1 MSLKQKLS
9 RALGIDF
16 HIVLTL
22 LMRSW
27 TALAGVVMVLGLPK
41 WFTQAEQGYY
51 FTFYSLLG
59 LQVFFELGFNF
70 VVTQVVSHELAALD
84 LDLRAN
90 VPAGDPRL
98 DRLTSLVRLLRRWYA
113 VAAVL
118 FFFGVGAAGM
128 VFFESHGARSESGW
142 LQGWL
147 LLVLCSAANL
157 YLSPFLA
164 VAEGIGMVGQVAR
177 LRLVLS
183 LVGYGLLWTLLNS
196 GLGLAAVPVVSF
208 VGAAGGALWLSRP
221 GRFIGQLAARPM
233 ADPDNAVSWRR
244 EIFPFQ
250 WRIALS
256 WMSGYLIFQ
265 LFNPVIF
272 AYQGPVEAGRLGL
285 GLTIFNTL
293 LSISMSWV
301 MAKAPVIAGHIAR
314 GDPDQARHLMWQL
327 VLRSGVF
334 HMLASGAILAG
345 VWVLQHA
352 GIALGARVVGLPM
365 LACIYAATQINH
377 FISSVAVYLRAFKSE
392 PLLANSLAVGVLSLL
407 AVFAGAHDSVQLTMA
422 LYLAVTALVALPWL
436 LVVYARFQKSLPA
449 TSVLPGAALNT

>member
-1 MSLKQKLS
+1 MSFKNKLS
-9 RALGIDF
+9 TALGFDF

-27 TALAGVVMVLGLPK
+27 TALAGGFMLLGLPK
-41 WFTQAEQGYY
+41 WFTQTEQGFY

-70 VVTQVVSHELAALD
+70 VVTQIVSHEIATLD
-84 LDLRAN
+84 IDLRSR
-90 VPAGDPRL
+90 VL
-98 DRLTSLVRLLRRWYA
+98 DDVKLNRLTSLIKLLQRWYG

-118 FFFGVGAAGM
+118 FFVCVGAAGIM
-128 VFFESHGARSESGW
+128 FFNAHGARSEAGW
-142 LQGWL
+142 REGWM

-164 VAEGIGMVGQVAR
+164 VAEGAGMVGQVAR
-177 LRLVLS
+177 LRLFLSVSGYVLLWALLS
-183 LVGYGLLWTLLNS
+183 LGFGLV
-196 GLGLAAVPVVSF
+196 AVPVVSLIS
-208 VGAAGGALWLSRP
+208 AAGSAVWLSTS
-221 GRFIGQLAARPM
+221 GRFIKDLASRPVV
-233 ADPDNAVSWRR
+233 DRKEAVSWKH

-272 AYQGPVEAGRLGL
+272 AYQGPAAAGRLGL
-285 GLTIFNTL
+285 GLTVFNTL

-301 MAKAPVIAGHIAR
+301 MAKAPVMASHIAR
-314 GDPDQARHLMWQL
+314 GDSAGARNLLWHL

-334 HMLASGAILAG
+334 HLLASAAVLCG
-345 VWVLQHA
+345 VWVLQETGSA
-352 GIALGARVVGLPM
+352 MSARVVDLPT

-377 FISSVAVYLRAFKSE
+377 FIASVAVYLRAFKSE
-392 PLLANSLAVGVLSLL
+392 PLLANSLAVGAFSLL
-407 AVFAGAHDSVQLTMA
+407 AVFAGARVSVRLTML
-422 LYLAVTALVALPWL
+422 LYLAVTALLALPWL
-436 LVVYARFQKSLPA
+436 LFVYQRFERALAQGKFPA
-449 TSVLPGAALNT
+449 AAALNS